1 MPLWYSKNSRSNLF
15 LVGLKSFFFRSKS
28 IRDKE
33 ITYLLLHSFG
43 IRPKKISL
51 YHQAFCHKSAAR
63 NIHNDRKLSNER
75 LEFLGDAIIDSV
87 VAEYLYRAHPN
98 AEEGEMT
105 KMKSRIVS
113 RINLNKTAVE
123 MGLHLLIETDLQ
135 ATNSRESI
143 SGNAFEAV
151 VGAIYLDKGYA
162 KVNACVIGV
171 LKQYANL
178 GSIQNTESDFKSR
191 LYEEAHRLGAK
202 VIFKTSPVN
211 SEKGS
216 HQFMSRVIWNNE
228 EKGKGKGSSKK
239 RAEQKA
245 AEQALIKISDVAD

>member
-1 MPLWYSKNSRSNLF
+1 MDFKSLFSRP
-15 LVGLKSFFFRSKS
+15 KSS
-28 IRDKE
+28 RDKE
-33 ITYLLLHSFG
+33 IKHLLVNSFG
-43 IRPKKISL
+43 IRPKEISL
-51 YHQAFCHKSAAR
+51 YRQAFCHKSAAR
-63 NIHNDRKLSNER
+63 NIHNDRQLSNER

-87 VAEYLYRAHPN
+87 VAEYLYRAHPS

-135 ATNSRESI
+135 ATNARESI

-162 KVNACVIGV
+162 KAKTSVLSV
-171 LKQYANL
+171 LKRYANL
-178 GSIQNTESDFKSR
+178 GRIQNTESDFKSR
-191 LYEEAHRLGAK
+191 LYEEAHRLSAK
-202 VIFKTSPVN
+202 VFFKTTAVN

-216 HQFMSRVIWNNE
+216 HQFLSRVIWNSDE
-228 EKGKGKGSSKK
+228 IGKGHGSSKK

-245 AEQALIKISDVAD
+245 AEQALVKISELAD

>member
-1 MPLWYSKNSRSNLF
+1 MDFRSIF
-15 LVGLKSFFFRSKS
+15 SRSKS
-28 IRDKE
+28 TREKE
-33 ITYLLLHSFG
+33 IIHLLVNSFG
-43 IRPKKISL
+43 VRPKKIS
-51 YHQAFCHKSAAR
+51 YYCQAFCHKSAAR

-87 VAEYLYRAHPN
+87 VAEYLYRAHPS

-123 MGLHLLIETDLQ
+123 MGIHLLIETDLQ

-151 VGAIYLDKGYA
+151 VGAIYLDRGYA
-162 KVNACVIGV
+162 KAKISVLNV
-171 LKQYANL
+171 LKRYANL
-178 GSIQNTESDFKSR
+178 GRIQNMENDFKSR

-202 VIFKTSPVN
+202 VYFKTIPVT
-211 SEKGS
+211 SEKGA
-216 HQFMSRVIWNNE
+216 HQFLSKVIWNNDE
-228 EKGKGKGSSKK
+228 LGNGKGSSKK

-245 AEQALIKISDVAD
+245 SEQALIKISEIAD

>member
-1 MPLWYSKNSRSNLF
+1 MDFKLL
-15 LVGLKSFFFRSKS
+15 FFRSESPREKKV
-28 IRDKE
+28 RH
-33 ITYLLLHSFG
+33 LLVNSFG
-43 IRPKKISL
+43 VRPKEISL
-51 YHQAFCHKSAAR
+51 YCQAFCHKSAAR

-87 VAEYLYRAHPN
+87 VAEYLYRAYPA

-123 MGLHLLIETDLQ
+123 MGIHLLIETDLQ

-151 VGAIYLDKGYA
+151 VGAIYLDRGYA
-162 KVNACVIGV
+162 RAKISVLSV
-171 LKQYANL
+171 LKRYANL
-178 GSIQNTESDFKSR
+178 GRIQNTESDFKSR

-202 VIFKTSPVN
+202 VHFKTTPVN

-216 HQFMSRVIWNNE
+216 HQFFSRVIWNSNE
-228 EKGKGKGSSKK
+228 IGEGRGSSKK
-239 RAEQKA
+239 RAEQNASEK
-245 AEQALIKISDVAD
+245 ALIKLSELAD

>member
-1 MPLWYSKNSRSNLF
+1 VNI
-15 LVGLKSFFFRSKS
+15 KSFFFRSKS
-28 IRDKE
+28 VRDKE
-33 ITYLLLHSFG
+33 IIHLLIHSFG
-43 IRPKKISL
+43 IRPKRLVL
-51 YHQAFCHKSAAR
+51 YRQAFCHKSAAR

-87 VAEYLYRAHPN
+87 VAEYLYQAHPN

-123 MGLHLLIETDLQ
+123 IGLHLLIETDSQ

-143 SGNAFEAV
+143 SGNAFEAL
-151 VGAIYLDKGYA
+151 VGAIYLDKGYT
-162 KVNACVIGV
+162 KVKACVLDV
-171 LKQYANL
+171 LKRYANL
-178 GSIQNTESDFKSR
+178 GRIQNTESDFKSR
-191 LYEEAHRLGAK
+191 LYEEAHRLGSK
-202 VIFKTSPVN
+202 VIFKTQAMN

-216 HQFMSRVIWNNE
+216 HQFLSKVIWNSDEMGN
-228 EKGKGKGSSKK
+228 GKGSSKK

-245 AEQALIKISDVAD
+245 AEQALSKISDVAD